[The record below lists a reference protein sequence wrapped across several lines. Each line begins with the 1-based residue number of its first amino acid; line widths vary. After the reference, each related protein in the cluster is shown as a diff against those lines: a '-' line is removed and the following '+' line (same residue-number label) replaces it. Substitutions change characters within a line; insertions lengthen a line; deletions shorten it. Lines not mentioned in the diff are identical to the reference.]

1 MSLRRICA
9 WCGAALDSLS
19 ASLAADTPV
28 THGICPSCLALFQL
42 ERAYTLEDFLERLE
56 GPVVL
61 VDAEGV
67 FQAANSRARAAL
79 GQDRAQMSGRRGGE
93 VIDCAYAQL
102 PGGCGASAH
111 CRSGCVIRRS
121 VTATLT
127 TGRAVTRAEAQQ
139 QIRSAEGEQTKRFVI
154 STERAGE
161 LVLLRIDETS

>member
-1 MSLRRICA
+1 MLLRRICA
-9 WCGAALDSLS
+9 WCGAALDSRS

-28 THGICPSCLALFQL
+28 THGICPSCLARFQS
-42 ERAYTLEDFLERLE
+42 ERTWSLEDFLERLE

-61 VDAEGV
+61 VDADGV
-67 FQAANSRARAAL
+67 FLAANSRAQAAL
-79 GQDRAQMSGRRGGE
+79 GQDRLRLSGRRGGE
-93 VIDCAYAQL
+93 VIDCLYAQL

-111 CRSGCVIRRS
+111 CRTGCVIRRS

-127 TGRAVTRAEAQQ
+127 TGRAVARAEAQQ
-139 QIRSAEGEQTKRFVI
+139 TVRSAEGERTKRFEI